1 MAGNRDRLRI
11 LGAALLVPI
20 VGFGATKA
28 SADTRSRKKAAKKKA
43 KKKAAKK
50 KAMRV
55 SEPGSVA
62 LVGAALA
69 AAGVARKLRQKK
81 KRPLD

>member
-11 LGAALLVPI
+11 LGAVLLAPI
-20 VGFGATKA
+20 VGFGATKV
-28 SADTRSRKKAAKKKA
+28 SADTLSKKKT

-55 SEPGSVA
+55 SEPGTLA
-62 LVGAALA
+62 LVGTALA
-69 AAGVARKLRQKK
+69 AAGVARKIRQKK